1 MIKFLLKGI
10 WRDSTRSKFPIII
23 VVIGVIFTVTMT
35 ALLTGVFR
43 DIIDINARFSTG
55 HVKVSTLGYSEY
67 ASQNPMDMALLDVD
81 SLIVT
86 LSKDYPDMEWV
97 PRINFGGLMDLSDE
111 NGETRGQGTAIGQAY
126 DFFSKN
132 SKEVK
137 RLNLETA
144 LREGHLPTKSG
155 EALVSQKFAEKA
167 RLKVGDEI
175 TFFGST
181 MYGSMSFQNFTV
193 SGLISFGNPG
203 LDRSGFIIDISDAR
217 QMLDME
223 GGSTELLGYFKD
235 DKYNDDRAMAMK
247 SNFNKTATDSTDEF
261 SSVMLTLK
269 DQKDLRSLIDYADNM
284 QQIMVV
290 VFVLAMS
297 IVLWNVGLL
306 GGLRRYKEF
315 GVRLA
320 LGESKGG
327 IFKKLLIEAS
337 LIGAIGSVIGTLIAL
352 AIVYPLQKYGFDIS
366 EMLPDTSMMIPS
378 VYRAIITPATFYLG
392 FIPGILAMVLGQ
404 ALSGIGIYRRETAKL
419 FKELE
424 V

>member
-1 MIKFLLKGI
+1 MFKFLFKGI

-23 VVIGVIFTVTMT
+23 VAVGVVFTVTMT

-43 DIIDINARFSTG
+43 DMIDINARFSTG
-55 HVKVSTLGYSEY
+55 HVKVSTLGYSEN
-67 ASQNPMDMALLDVD
+67 ASQNPLDLALLEVD
-81 SLIVT
+81 SLT
-86 LSKDYPDMEWV
+86 KNLENEYPDMEWV

-111 NGETRGQGTAIGQAY
+111 NGETRGQGTAAGQAF
-126 DFFSKN
+126 DLISKD
-132 SKEVK
+132 SKEIQ
-137 RLNLETA
+137 RLNLQSA
-144 LREGHLPTKSG
+144 LREGNLPTERG
-155 EALVSQKFAEKA
+155 QALVSQKFAKKA
-167 RLKVGDEI
+167 NLKVGDEI

-193 SGLISFGNPG
+193 SGLLAFGNPA

-223 GGSTELLGYFKD
+223 GGATELLGYFKD
-235 DKYNDDRAMAMK
+235 DLYNDEMAMTIQ
-247 SNFNKTATDSTDEF
+247 SSFNAATTDSTDEF

-269 DQKDLRSLIDYADNM
+269 DQNDLRSLIDYANNI

-320 LGESKGG
+320 LGESKGA
-327 IFKKLLIEAS
+327 IFKKLLIEAG
-337 LIGAIGSVIGTLIAL
+337 LIGLIGSIIGTLLAL
-352 AIVYPLQKYGFDIS
+352 AIVYPLQEYGFDIS
-366 EMLPDTSMMIPS
+366 GMLPETTMMIPS
-378 VYRAIITPATFYLG
+378 VYRAIITPSTFYLG

-404 ALSGIGIYRRETAKL
+404 ALSGVGIYRRETAKL

>member
-1 MIKFLLKGI
+1 MIKFLFKGI

-23 VVIGVIFTVTMT
+23 VAIGVVFTVTIT
-35 ALLTGVFR
+35 ALLTGVFS
-43 DIIDINARFSTG
+43 DMIDINARFSTG
-55 HVKVSTLGYSEY
+55 HVKVSTLGYSEN
-67 ASQNPMDMALLDVD
+67 ASQNPLDMALLNVD
-81 SLIVT
+81 SI
-86 LSKDYPDMEWV
+86 SKNLTEQFPGVEWV

-111 NGETRGQGTAIGQAY
+111 KGETRGQGTAAGQAY
-126 DFFSKN
+126 DLLSKD
-132 SKEVK
+132 SKEVQ

-144 LREGHLPTKSG
+144 LREGSLPTKSG

-167 RLKVGDEI
+167 KLKIGDEI

-193 SGLISFGNPG
+193 SGLISFGNPA

-217 QMLDME
+217 QMLDMQD
-223 GGSTELLGYFKD
+223 GATELLGYFKD
-235 DKYNDDRAMAMK
+235 NQYDDEQADVMK
-247 SNFNKTATDSTDEF
+247 SSFNRIATDSTNEF

-269 DQKDLRSLIDYADNM
+269 DQNDLRSLIGFADNM
-284 QQIMVV
+284 QQIMIG
-290 VFVLAMS
+290 VFVIAMS

-320 LGESKGG
+320 LGESKGA
-327 IFKKLLIEAS
+327 IFRKLLIEAC
-337 LIGAIGSVIGTLIAL
+337 LIGLIGSVVGTLLAL
-352 AIVYPLQKYGFDIS
+352 AIVYPLQEYGFDIS
-366 EMLPDTSMMIPS
+366 GLLPETAMMIPS

-404 ALSGIGIYRRETAKL
+404 ALSGIGIYKRETSKL